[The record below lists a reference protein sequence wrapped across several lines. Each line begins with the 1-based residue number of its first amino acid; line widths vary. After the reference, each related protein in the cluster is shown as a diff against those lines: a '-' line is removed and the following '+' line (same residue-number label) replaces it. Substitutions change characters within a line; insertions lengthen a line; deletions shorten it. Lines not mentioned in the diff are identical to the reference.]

1 VRPRQARWPK
11 SCIASLAEIFASA
24 DGNPGIF
31 NSERRGPNFGAQL
44 VHNNL
49 QMRSF
54 YATESTLNHSK
65 QMKRGVREQGR
76 KISKPPHSAALP
88 PLRGVLSTAY
98 HTTLVYLVLW
108 FAKTSAGT
116 KNGAVLGRVGL
127 NTIFAST

>member
-1 VRPRQARWPK
+1 MELLESRVVRPRQARWPK

-76 KISKPPHSAALP
+76 KISKPPLTALP
-88 PLRGVLSTAY
+88 LSERAARITGMNPY
-98 HTTLVYLVLW
+98 SYSETVW
-108 FAKTSAGT
+108 
-116 KNGAVLGRVGL
+116 
-127 NTIFAST
+127 

>member
-1 VRPRQARWPK
+1 MRPRQARWPQ

-76 KISKPPHSAALP
+76 KISKPPLTALP
-88 PLRGVLSTAY
+88 LSERAARITGMNPY
-98 HTTLVYLVLW
+98 SYSETVW
-108 FAKTSAGT
+108 
-116 KNGAVLGRVGL
+116 
-127 NTIFAST
+127 

>member
-11 SCIASLAEIFASA
+11 GCIASLAEILGSA
-24 DGNPGIF
+24 DGNPGVF
-31 NSERRGPNFGAQL
+31 DSERRGPNFGAQL

-76 KISKPPHSAALP
+76 KISKPPPVFGDGAEDHQDN
-88 PLRGVLSTAY
+88 LRLEPTGDSL
-98 HTTLVYLVLW
+98 LRRRCGEL
-108 FAKTSAGT
+108 
-116 KNGAVLGRVGL
+116 R
-127 NTIFAST
+127 